1 MSGSTKKCK
10 TIQAH
15 AFCIGTKYI
24 SETNRTQLED
34 FNMNIKQ
41 NGLKWLR
48 KKNVGCLYDLIS
60 PGSNLSV
67 CFTGSAN
74 RLKFVNYT
82 HCIFLYT
89 QKYYAL
95 TQYLITS
102 WLNCLFSE
110 WKWKSN

>member
-41 NGLKWLR
+41 NGLK
-48 KKNVGCLYDLIS
+48 
-60 PGSNLSV
+60 
-67 CFTGSAN
+67 
-74 RLKFVNYT
+74 
-82 HCIFLYT
+82 
-89 QKYYAL
+89 
-95 TQYLITS
+95 
-102 WLNCLFSE
+102 
-110 WKWKSN
+110 